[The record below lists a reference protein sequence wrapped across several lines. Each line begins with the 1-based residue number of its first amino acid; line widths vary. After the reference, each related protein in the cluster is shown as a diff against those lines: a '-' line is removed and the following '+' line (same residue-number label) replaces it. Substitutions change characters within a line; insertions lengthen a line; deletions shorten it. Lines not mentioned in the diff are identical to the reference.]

1 MAMAYG
7 NSHRDYDVGYRGRR
21 SLAPLPHG
29 VPSSILNLSLA
40 TMSSREESTMPCR
53 TGPGRSVK
61 LKVATT
67 KKQYIGDFLL
77 FPFVDPFVCFHF
89 QCNILFVTENVFL
102 VLLTSG

>member
-40 TMSSREESTMPCR
+40 TMSSREESALCHAGPDR
-53 TGPGRSVK
+53 TGPFCE
-61 LKVATT
+61 A
-67 KKQYIGDFLL
+67 
-77 FPFVDPFVCFHF
+77 
-89 QCNILFVTENVFL
+89 
-102 VLLTSG
+102 